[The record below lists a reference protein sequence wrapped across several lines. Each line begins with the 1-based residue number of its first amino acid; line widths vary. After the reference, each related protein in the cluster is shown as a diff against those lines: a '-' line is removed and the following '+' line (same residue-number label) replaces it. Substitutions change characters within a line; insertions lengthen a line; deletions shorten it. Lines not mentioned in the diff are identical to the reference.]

1 MAGKIPN
8 QRDHNDNAVSG
19 MDILLRVEKSLTEKI
34 SKKHNIFE
42 IDQLIKKY
50 EKY

>member
-8 QRDHNDNAVSG
+8 QRYHNDNEVSG

-34 SKKHNIFE
+34 SKKHNILE
-42 IDQLIKKY
+42 IDQLIEEYKKY
-50 EKY
+50 